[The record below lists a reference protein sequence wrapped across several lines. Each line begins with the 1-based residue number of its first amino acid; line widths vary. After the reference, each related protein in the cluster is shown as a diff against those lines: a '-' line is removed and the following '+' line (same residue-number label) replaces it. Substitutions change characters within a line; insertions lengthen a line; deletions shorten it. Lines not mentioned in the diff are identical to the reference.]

1 MYKPFKI
8 ILVFKTFCLFLWSIL
23 KTIKKNIMKPIKKIT
38 LKDAVIA
45 LAVTTWAIGM
55 VVLIYKSITDGLY

>member
-1 MYKPFKI
+1 
-8 ILVFKTFCLFLWSIL
+8 
-23 KTIKKNIMKPIKKIT
+23 MKPIKKIT

-55 VVLIYKSITDGLY
+55 IVLIYKSITHGLY